1 MDDFVKA
8 GNKEFTERIRKGI
21 VDALIV
27 SNVEK
32 DKFRF
37 MGWDIEYEDVIKI
50 LILMINYTQSW
61 KDITEIRK
69 AHSTNS

>member
-1 MDDFVKA
+1 MIA
-8 GNKEFTERIRKGI
+8 GSSECIEKISKGI
-21 VDALIV
+21 ADALTV
-27 SNVEK
+27 SKVEK

-37 MGWDIEYEDVIKI
+37 MGWDIEYEDVIKV
-50 LILMINYTQSW
+50 LMINYAQSW

>member
-27 SNVEK
+27 ANVEK

-37 MGWDIEYEDVIKI
+37 MGWDIEYEDVIKV
-50 LILMINYTQSW
+50 LMINYAQSW